1 MGRFFVLAVVGSLVL
16 SGCASSLSGSAYER
30 RQGRTVQD
38 VQLGTVEHVRE
49 VLIEGTK
56 TGIGA
61 AAGGLAGS
69 VIGGGGSRR
78 GSVGSAV
85 GSIAGA
91 VVGGV
96 AGAAVEE
103 GATKQ
108 KGLEITVRLESGRLI
123 AITQAADE
131 TFNVGE
137 KVRILSGQGV
147 TRVTH

>member
-1 MGRFFVLAVVGSLVL
+1 MRRFLYLVVVGSLVL

-56 TGIGA
+56 TGIGG
-61 AAGGLAGS
+61 AAGGIAGS
-69 VIGGGGSRR
+69 IIGSGGR
-78 GSVGSAV
+78 GNRSVGSAV
-85 GSIAGA
+85 GGIAGA

-103 GATKQ
+103 SATKQ
-108 KGLEITVRLESGRLI
+108 KGLEITVRLEGGRLL
-123 AITQAADE
+123 AVTQAADE
-131 TFNVGE
+131 AFNVGD
-137 KVRILSGQGV
+137 KVRLLSGQGV

>member
-1 MGRFFVLAVVGSLVL
+1 MRRFLFLVVVGSLVL

-49 VLIEGTK
+49 VLLEGTK

-61 AAGGLAGS
+61 AAGGVAGS
-69 VIGGGGSRR
+69 VIGRGGSNR
-78 GSVGSAV
+78 GSIGSAV
-85 GSIAGA
+85 GGIAGA

-103 GATKQ
+103 SATKQ
-108 KGLEITVRLESGRLI
+108 KGLEITVRLEGGRLL
-123 AITQAADE
+123 AVTQAADE
-131 TFNVGE
+131 AFNVGD
-137 KVRILSGQGV
+137 KVRLLSGQGV